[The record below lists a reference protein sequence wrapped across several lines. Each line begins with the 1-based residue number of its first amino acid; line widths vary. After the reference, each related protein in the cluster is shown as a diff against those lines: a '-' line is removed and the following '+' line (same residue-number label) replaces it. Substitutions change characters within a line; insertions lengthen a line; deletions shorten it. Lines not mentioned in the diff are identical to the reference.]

1 MDERK
6 NLTYIEI
13 LLQKIKRKIIQGETK
28 DIIYDLNYL
37 ISELRL
43 QQQNENA
50 DLLELSLN
58 RFIFGQLTDA
68 ELNESIDMNL
78 HPLPLPD
85 TDYEVIQVP
94 EEGAV

>member
-13 LLQKIKRKIIQGETK
+13 LLQKIKRKILQGETGE
-28 DIIYDLNYL
+28 IIYDLNYL

-58 RFIFGQLTDA
+58 RFIFGQLTDT
-68 ELNESIDMNL
+68 ELNALIDANL
-78 HPLPLPD
+78 HPVPLPD
-85 TDYEVIQVP
+85 TNYEVIQIP
-94 EEGAV
+94 EETA

>member
-6 NLTYIEI
+6 TLTYIEI
-13 LLQKIKRKIIQGETK
+13 LEKKLKRHLHEGEMK

-68 ELNESIDMNL
+68 GLNDLIEAHL
-78 HPLPLPD
+78 HPVPLPD
-85 TDYEVIQVP
+85 TNYEIIQVP
-94 EEGAV
+94 EESA